1 MNIDDYRGVHGYAVK
16 RGLDKDLRV
25 ENTLLDAYAKCDE
38 VGMSRNVSEEIGERD
53 SVSWNSMIAVYAQN
67 GLSSEVSCLS
77 LDDKGWRS
85 QIQCSDIV
93 HFVVTL
99 CTFNSLSPL

>member
-1 MNIDDYRGVHGYAVK
+1 M
-16 RGLDKDLRV
+16 RV

-67 GLSSEVSCLS
+67 GLSSEAFHAFHLMIKDGDV
-77 LDDKGWRS
+77 KYNA
-85 QIQCSDIV
+85 
-93 HFVVTL
+93 VTL
-99 CTFNSLSPL
+99 STLLLACAHSGALREGKCIHDQVFPSTYSMFLIP